1 MGKVLLLRTCNP
13 DMTSPSPEAMGFKW
27 PESGFVEA
35 LDWDGGKPICGGKL
49 HGFLWGEGRA
59 VFANWNPDAKW
70 LVVKADES
78 EVLEITEDGGGKHG
92 FRRGEVVF
100 CGDRKGATD
109 FILANGAAGKAVIG
123 AVLTGGDGAVLT
135 GGGGAMLTG
144 GYRSTLTGGDWSTLT
159 GGYGAVLTGGDG
171 AVLTGGDRSTLT
183 GGYGAVLTGGDGAV
197 LTGGDGATLTGGYG
211 ATLLIRWFDISKSRY
226 RIAVAEVGENGVSPN
241 KPYRV
246 DGGKFVEAK

>member
-1 MGKVLLLRTCNP
+1 MGKVLLLRTCNS
-13 DMTSPSPEAMGFKW
+13 DLTSPAPEARGFKW
-27 PESGFVEA
+27 PESGFIEA

-70 LVVKADES
+70 LVVEADES

-100 CGDRKGATD
+100 CGDRRGATC
-109 FILANGAAGKAVIG
+109 FILANGAAGKAVI
-123 AVLTGGDGAVLT
+123 
-135 GGGGAMLTG
+135 
-144 GYRSTLTGGDWSTLT
+144 
-159 GGYGAVLTGGDG
+159 
-171 AVLTGGDRSTLT
+171 
-183 GGYGAVLTGGDGAV
+183 
-197 LTGGDGATLTGGYG
+197 G